1 MQIELENVT
10 VRYRRDRPPALDSVS
25 VSVAPGEQIAVI
37 GSSGAGKSTLF
48 KLLTRSLVARHGRVT
63 MNGIDTAA
71 GSFREIRRLRQHIG
85 TIHQR
90 GDLIDVSSV
99 MKNVA
104 MGTLAE
110 AGPRAALSLAALGA
124 RRHAAH
130 ACTQALDALEIG
142 HLTESRVTDLSGG
155 QRQRV
160 AVCRLLVQRPLLIL
174 ADEPTA
180 SVDARSATLVLES
193 LERLAAANGSTLLLA
208 THDVEV
214 ARRADRVVAL
224 AHGRI
229 VYDGTAEDLT
239 DDVVSE
245 TYASARQAVAVGD
258 AMP

>member
-1 MQIELENVT
+1 MQIELDDVT
-10 VRYRRDRPPALDSVS
+10 VRYARNAPAALDGVDIKIGS
-25 VSVAPGEQIAVI
+25 GEQIAVI

-63 MNGIDTAA
+63 MNGVDTAA
-71 GSFREIRRLRQHIG
+71 GSFREMRRLRQRIG

-99 MKNVA
+99 RRNVA
-104 MGTLAE
+104 MGTLAG
-110 AGPRAALSLAALGA
+110 AGPRGAISLAAFGA
-124 RRHAAH
+124 PRDVAR
-130 ACTQALDALEIG
+130 ACDEALDTLEIA
-142 HLTESRVTDLSGG
+142 HLADSRVSDLSGG

-208 THDVEV
+208 THDVDV

-224 AHGRI
+224 AHGRV
-229 VYDGTAEDLT
+229 VYDGTADELT
-239 DDVVSE
+239 DDVVQQ
-245 TYASARQAVAVGD
+245 TYARARQAA
-258 AMP
+258 